1 MGDKTGIPWC
11 DKTFS
16 THWGCTEVSAEC
28 DHCYAREFDKRFGGE
43 NFGGEHW
50 GKDAPRRFFGD
61 NHWNNL
67 LRWNRAAERGA
78 VGKDGRRIIVF
89 VDSMSDLFESRED
102 LDPVRERFW
111 NLARQC
117 RSLILMLLTKRPQN
131 IGRMVP
137 QDLRGARWIWY
148 GTTVGLPESLW
159 RADALNELA
168 AHAPIR
174 FLSMEPL
181 LAETP
186 IARVLGANRMNYVIA
201 GSESGDGARP
211 MATDWMRRTRDE
223 CAAAGVPFFAKQA
236 DEGADGIAALA
247 PGVTPSHWLPGKNAP
262 YRRRDLRS
270 RGDGSKRVHWIVERP
285 YLDGKQHVEWP
296 Q

>member
-1 MGDKTGIPWC
+1 MGNTTGIPWC

-28 DHCYAREFDKRFGGE
+28 DHCYAREFDARFGGS
-43 NFGGEHW
+43 HW
-50 GKDAPRRFFGD
+50 GKDAPRRFFCD
-61 NHWNNL
+61 NHWNEL

-78 VGKDGRRIIVF
+78 VGKDGKRIIVF
-89 VDSMSDLFESRED
+89 INSMSDLFELRDD
-102 LDPVRERFW
+102 LNPVRERFW

-137 QDLRGARWIWY
+137 QDLRGASWIWY

-159 RADALNELA
+159 RADALIEHA
-168 AHAPIR
+168 AHAPVR

-186 IARVLGANRMNYVIA
+186 IARVLGPSRVNYVIA
-201 GSESGDGARP
+201 GSESGDLARP
-211 MATDWMRRTRDE
+211 MATDWMRLARDE

-236 DEGADGIAALA
+236 DELSEGISAVA
-247 PGVTPSHWLPGKNAP
+247 PSGITPMPLNNGP

-270 RGDGSKRVHWIVERP
+270 RGDGSKRVHWIIERP
-285 YLDGKQHVEWP
+285 YLDGRQHVEWP
-296 Q
+296 K